1 MYPVAFEADF
11 VEQRSRLKTFFRLL
25 LVLPWALVA
34 IAWALGSL
42 FATIGAWFAIV
53 ATGRYPQGLY
63 EFNAKALRYLNR
75 VNGFQHLMTDELPPF
90 DGGEHPE
97 YPVRLEIAPPRA
109 EYSRLK
115 ALFRI
120 ILLIPIFVVLYVVDV
135 GLRVI
140 GFLAWATIVLIGRE
154 PRGLYD
160 LLKWCVAYQARAAS
174 YHWLMTE
181 TYPPLS
187 PDDDGAQ
194 PDGPAVVPAAG

>member
-25 LVLPWALVA
+25 LVLPWAVVA

-42 FATIGAWFAIV
+42 FATICAWFAIV

-97 YPVRLEIAPPRA
+97 YPVRLEIAPPQA

-120 ILLIPIFVVLYVVDV
+120 VLLIPIFVVLYVVDV

-140 GFLAWATIVLIGRE
+140 GFLAWCTIVLIGRE

-187 PDDDGAQ
+187 PDDGVQ
-194 PDGPAVVPAAG
+194 PDGPAPVPAVG